1 MVSSPDAPNVAAPIP
16 RHSGTPTHSFPSPI
30 PQPNIILTWSEKVK
44 RKIRQWLN
52 VPSFEVTIIPS
63 PNVRE
68 RPAKFCIGNDMNTRK
83 NHWLEYSVSLFL
95 IFFWLAF
102 LLKELFT
109 GRLVLGFNPGGLLG
123 AYLLWVILVACIYS
137 SPGEGMLH
145 KAVIVLGSPL
155 LLPYFILSLAA
166 YHYFLQEWS
175 LRRHLR
181 RAGRLIPPRRTRC
194 SLFPRRHDPPRPRR
208 LQSQPHPPLVDARR
222 RTRPRSRSAA
232 RLLPRRHLR
241 GEPPEELHLAH
252 LRPLG
257 LGTLREP

>member
-1 MVSSPDAPNVAAPIP
+1 
-16 RHSGTPTHSFPSPI
+16 
-30 PQPNIILTWSEKVK
+30 
-44 RKIRQWLN
+44 
-52 VPSFEVTIIPS
+52 
-63 PNVRE
+63 
-68 RPAKFCIGNDMNTRK
+68 MNTRK

-181 RAGRLIPPRRTRC
+181 RAGRLIPPAERAALSSRGGTILLDHAAFNHNRTRLWWTPDDVLALAPEAPPASYLGGIFAENPLKNYIWPTFDRWVWERYVNPDSGAAALISS
-194 SLFPRRHDPPRPRR
+194 SLKW
-208 LQSQPHPPLVDARR
+208 
-222 RTRPRSRSAA
+222 RTRDSLA
-232 RLLPRRHLR
+232 RYFPGCKVVVTYSGGQQLARMFSDLA
-241 GEPPEELHLAH
+241 EPQ
-252 LRPLG
+252 
-257 LGTLREP
+257 EPGA